1 MSLSLISDAYAQ
13 SAPAAAAGFDFMSL
27 LPLVAI
33 FVVFYFFLIRPQQKK
48 AQQQK
53 DMVNSLRRGDSIV
66 TAGGL
71 IGSISKVVNDQEIEV
86 EIADGVK
93 VKVARAMVVNVVS
106 KSHPVAE
113 KADPSEKKESVEARV
128 TKAAAKPK
136 SKVKTAA
143 PKKAAVKAKAKA
155 PANKK

>member
-143 PKKAAVKAKAKA
+143 PKKAAIKAKTKA

>member
-93 VKVARAMVVNVVS
+93 VKIARAMVVNVVS

-113 KADPSEKKESVEARV
+113 KAEPSEKKESVEARV

-143 PKKAAVKAKAKA
+143 PKKAAIKAKAKA